1 MRVLFATSEATPFIK
16 SGGLADVLGSLPKE
30 MVKKGV
36 ESIVVLPK
44 YQDMKLADEIEY
56 VTSFDI
62 WVGWRKVY
70 CGVFTYELDGVRFY
84 FIDEEG
90 HDLINMI
97 ALPISSKTLLDTPPA
112 PPTEFATTTDG
123 LWYNNEIN
131 NIVMDNFGKC
141 KRWGSII
148 FVFRVR
154 AGDIRRP
161 VGTAGISVYL

>member
-70 CGVFTYELDGVRFY
+70 CGVYVSIL
-84 FIDEEG
+84 
-90 HDLINMI
+90 LIM
-97 ALPISSKTLLDTPPA
+97 
-112 PPTEFATTTDG
+112 
-123 LWYNNEIN
+123 N
-131 NIVMDNFGKC
+131 NILEDLVCMAMMMIMKDLHILILQFLN
-141 KRWGSII
+141 
-148 FVFRVR
+148 
-154 AGDIRRP
+154 
-161 VGTAGISVYL
+161 

>member
-70 CGVFTYELDGVRFY
+70 CGVFTYELDGVRS
-84 FIDEEG
+84 IL
-90 HDLINMI
+90 LIM
-97 ALPISSKTLLDTPPA
+97 
-112 PPTEFATTTDG
+112 
-123 LWYNNEIN
+123 N
-131 NIVMDNFGKC
+131 NILEDLVCMAMMMIMKDLHILILQFLN
-141 KRWGSII
+141 
-148 FVFRVR
+148 
-154 AGDIRRP
+154 
-161 VGTAGISVYL
+161 